1 VKRLVLVLAA
11 LALAGAAAA
20 RATPAR
26 TGFTPD
32 DPLAAKQ
39 WYLTQDRAFDFWPDL
54 LPELPPVRVAV
65 VDSGIDLGH
74 PDLAKQ
80 VVAGRSFVG
89 GSWKVDTEGHGTF
102 VAGIIAAATDNAV
115 GIAGM
120 AFPAQ
125 LVIAKVVQAN
135 GEISTTAEAKAIRW
149 AADNG
154 ARVINL
160 SLGGLRD
167 PFHPKL
173 DLYSPAEESAVDYA
187 FRKGAVVVAAV
198 GNGDD
203 TPSEPW
209 PFASYPAALPHVLG
223 VSALSKNGAVPS
235 FSNRDAVYNDVSA
248 PGEGIVSTFPRALTA
263 KFAAC
268 ADQGYSDCASADYR
282 AGAGTSFA
290 APQVSAAAAL
300 LFAVRP
306 NLRPDQV
313 TALIEHSADDV
324 NASNGCRK
332 CPLLRDALSG
342 WGRLDVASAVGV
354 ALNGVLPVAD
364 RDETNDEAGAQA
376 WRLNG
381 SARKMSA
388 TIDFWDDQVD
398 VYKVYVRRGQRLY
411 VSTTGPAHTDMNLQ
425 LWRPGTLRVDGVSAQ
440 LSRRVAKSSVPG
452 PAVRLAHTAALS
464 GWYYL
469 EVKISTPGFG
479 PYTLSYAKI
488 SAAE

>member
-1 VKRLVLVLAA
+1 VKRLVLVFAA

-20 RATPAR
+20 RATPGRAS
-26 TGFTPD
+26 FTPD

-39 WYLTQDRAFDFWPDL
+39 WYLAQDRAFDFWPE
-54 LPELPPVRVAV
+54 LPTLPPVRVAV
-65 VDSGIDLGH
+65 IDSGIDLGH
-74 PDLAKQ
+74 PDLAGK

-89 GSWKVDTEGHGTF
+89 SSWRVDTQGHGTF
-102 VAGIIAAATDNAV
+102 VAGIIAAATDNAL

-125 LVIAKVVQAN
+125 LLIAKVVRAD
-135 GEISTTAEAKAIRW
+135 GSISTVVEAKAIRW

-173 DLYSPAEESAVDYA
+173 DLYSPLEESAVDYA

-203 TPSEPW
+203 APAEPW

-223 VSALSKNGAVPS
+223 VSALARNGAVPS
-235 FSNRDAVYNDVSA
+235 FSNRDAIYNDVSA

-263 KFAAC
+263 KFAGC
-268 ADQGYSDCASADYR
+268 ADQGYSDCGPADYR
-282 AGAGTSFA
+282 TGEGTSFA
-290 APQVSAAAAL
+290 APQAAAAAAL
-300 LFAVRP
+300 LLAVRP

-313 TALIEHSADDV
+313 TALIEHTADDV

-332 CPLLRDALSG
+332 CPPLRDALSG
-342 WGRLDVASAVGV
+342 WGRLDVASALGV
-354 ALNGVLPVAD
+354 ALNGTLPVAD
-364 RDETNDEAGAQA
+364 RYETNDEAGTQA

-381 SARKMSA
+381 SARKISA
-388 TIDFWDDQVD
+388 TIDFWDDQID
-398 VYKVYVRRGQRLY
+398 VYKVYLRSGQRLY
-411 VSTTGPAHTDMNLQ
+411 SSTTGPAHTDMSLQ
-425 LWRPGTLRVDGVSAQ
+425 LWRPGTSRVDGFAAQ
-440 LSRRVAKSSVPG
+440 LSRRVAQSVIPGSST
-452 PAVRLAHTAALS
+452 RLASTAAFT

-469 EVKISTPGFG
+469 EVKVSTPGFG
-479 PYTLSYAKI
+479 PYTLSYTK
-488 SAAE
+488 S